1 MSYYGYV
8 KRENAAGVNWQEV
21 GANLSNILLEAG
33 AERQAKRDAFDKAT
47 REYQDTL
54 NDAPSGDFKTANTF
68 ALNHAADASRMRLIQ
83 DRLLKSGVMK
93 DRDYTVARQ
102 NLTDGTKQLFGL
114 AEEYQAEY
122 TEKMARLKEGKSQEL
137 ESWLM
142 ANIEGLSNLKNAQS
156 YINQEDGS
164 VSIGKLV
171 DGPGG
176 TRVLSKN
183 PNDFMT
189 VNQLRNRYKEKYDKF
204 DVSGTMTM
212 EAERLG
218 TFIDS
223 VRRAGGPEY
232 AGTITKL
239 LDPTM
244 RGTLGPNGEK
254 AVDSFLS
261 MEKDMINGYLE
272 ANPLNGLSVLTNT
285 IAINPD
291 TGVPFEPTF
300 DADEAKKD
308 PNKVLIRD
316 DGSGRIEPLLSDKQ
330 KKLVFESVQ
339 TNFRNKIDREKTIT
353 TYQEPKE
360 SAAEVAKGTKED
372 KDKNVV
378 SNVAQLYYGDDAQ
391 VKEAEDFLRSINP
404 NIESIDR
411 TGENVIITF
420 NDGRAAETLS
430 WTGKDGTP
438 LDQTSWVTASANF
451 FLDDKSKIGN
461 INEVITKSGIDLTED
476 FNATSTGFSA
486 GAVEREESTQE
497 AFRRILDEDIDETR
511 HEFVTKDKNG
521 NVTGV
526 IDDANGEA
534 VKAFK
539 NKLPKGFNIEQ
550 SYGVGDNKDKFVK
563 IKKGGTTLG
572 EVDISKPGYSK
583 EIKDLITKSLTD
595 EEGIIL
601 QTTTVSN
608 RGGKKKTRTQV
619 RSTRGSGELD

>member
-33 AERQAKRDAFDKAT
+33 AERQAKRDAFDEAT

-83 DRLLKSGVMK
+83 DRLLKNGVMK

-122 TEKMARLKEGKSQEL
+122 TEKMARFKEGKSQEL

-171 DGPGG
+171 DGPSG

-254 AVDSFLS
+254 AVDSFLN

-316 DGSGRIEPLLSDKQ
+316 DGSGRIEPLLNDKQ

-378 SNVAQLYYGDDAQ
+378 SNVAQLYYGNDAE

-411 TGENVIITF
+411 SGENVIVTF

-430 WTGKDGTP
+430 WKGKDGTL
-438 LDQTSWVTASANF
+438 LDQASWVTGSANF

-461 INEVITKSGIDLTED
+461 INEVLGKSGIDLTKD
-476 FNATSTGFSA
+476 FNKKSKGFSA
-486 GAVEREESTQE
+486 GAVEKEQTIQE
-497 AFRRILDEDIDETR
+497 AYEDYLNDKIDGSRFSYTTETGIVDNAN
-511 HEFVTKDKNG
+511 EKMVKDFKASIPDG
-521 NVTGV
+521 FELTEVTGYRPET
-526 IDDANGEA
+526 IDR
-534 VKAFK
+534 
-539 NKLPKGFNIEQ
+539 L
-550 SYGVGDNKDKFVK
+550 VK
-563 IKKGGTTLG
+563 IKKKGGKSL
-572 EVDISKPGYSK
+572 EVDITKPGYDK
-583 EIKDLITKSLTD
+583 VIKDFILDNSTSEEDIKRMALTP
-595 EEGIIL
+595 G
-601 QTTTVSN
+601 V
-608 RGGKKKTRTQV
+608 KKKKVRTQIK
-619 RSTRGSGELD
+619 STRGSAELN

>member
-114 AEEYQAEY
+114 AEEYQTEY

-171 DGPGG
+171 DGPSG

-254 AVDSFLS
+254 AVDSFLN

-316 DGSGRIEPLLSDKQ
+316 DGSGRIEPLLNDKQ

-378 SNVAQLYYGDDAQ
+378 SNVAQLYYGNDAE

-411 TGENVIITF
+411 TGDNVIVTF

-430 WTGKDGTP
+430 WKGKDGTL
-438 LDQTSWVTASANF
+438 LDQASWVTGSANF

-461 INEVITKSGIDLTED
+461 INEVLGKSGIDLTKD
-476 FNATSTGFSA
+476 FNETSKGFSA
-486 GAVEREESTQE
+486 GAVEKEQTIQE
-497 AFRRILDEDIDETR
+497 AYEDYLNEKIDGSRFSYTTETGIVDNANEKMVKDFKASIPA
-511 HEFVTKDKNG
+511 EFELTE
-521 NVTGV
+521 VTGYRPET
-526 IDDANGEA
+526 IDR
-534 VKAFK
+534 
-539 NKLPKGFNIEQ
+539 L
-550 SYGVGDNKDKFVK
+550 VK
-563 IKKGGTTLG
+563 IKKKGGKSL
-572 EVDISKPGYSK
+572 EVDITKPGYDK
-583 EIKDLITKSLTD
+583 IIKDFILDNSTSEEDIKRMALTK
-595 EEGIIL
+595 G
-601 QTTTVSN
+601 V
-608 RGGKKKTRTQV
+608 KKKKVRTQV

>member
-171 DGPGG
+171 DGPSG

-254 AVDSFLS
+254 AVDSFLN

-316 DGSGRIEPLLSDKQ
+316 DGSGRIEPLLNDKQ

-378 SNVAQLYYGDDAQ
+378 SNVAQLYYGNDAE

-411 TGENVIITF
+411 TKDNVIVTF

-430 WTGKDGTP
+430 WKGEDGTL
-438 LDQTSWVTASANF
+438 LDQASWVTGSANF

-461 INEVITKSGIDLTED
+461 INEVLGKSGIDLTKD
-476 FNATSTGFSA
+476 FNETSKGFSA
-486 GAVEREESTQE
+486 GAVEKEQTIQE
-497 AFRRILDEDIDETR
+497 AYEDYLNEKIDGSRFSYTTETGIVDNANGKMVKDFKASIPA
-511 HEFVTKDKNG
+511 EFELTE
-521 NVTGV
+521 VTGYRPET
-526 IDDANGEA
+526 IDR
-534 VKAFK
+534 
-539 NKLPKGFNIEQ
+539 L
-550 SYGVGDNKDKFVK
+550 VK
-563 IKKGGTTLG
+563 IKKKGGKSL
-572 EVDISKPGYSK
+572 EVDITKPGYDK
-583 EIKDLITKSLTD
+583 IIKDFILDNSTSEEDIKRMALTK
-595 EEGIIL
+595 G
-601 QTTTVSN
+601 V
-608 RGGKKKTRTQV
+608 KKKKVRTQV

>member
-21 GANLSNILLEAG
+21 GENLSNVLLEAG
-33 AERQAKRDAFDKAT
+33 AERQAKRDAFDEAT
-47 REYQDTL
+47 REYQEIL
-54 NDAPSGDFKTANTF
+54 NNAPSGDFKTGNAF

-114 AEEYQAEY
+114 AEEYQTEY
-122 TEKMARLKEGKSQEL
+122 TEKMARLKDGKSQEL

-171 DGPGG
+171 EGPSG

-254 AVDSFLS
+254 AVDSFLN

-291 TGVPFEPTF
+291 TGAPFEPTF

-316 DGSGRIEPLLSDKQ
+316 DGSGRIEPILKDKQ

-360 SAAEVAKGTKED
+360 SASEVAKGTKED

-378 SNVAQLYYGDDAQ
+378 SNVAQLYFGDDAE

-411 TGENVIITF
+411 TSENVIVTF

-430 WTGKDGTP
+430 WKGDDGTL
-438 LDQTSWVTASANF
+438 LDQASWVTGSANF

-461 INEVITKSGIDLTED
+461 INDVLGKSGIDLSKD
-476 FNATSTGFSA
+476 FNEVSTGFSA
-486 GAVEREESTQE
+486 GAVEKEQTIQE
-497 AFRRILDEDIDETR
+497 AYEDYLNDKIDGSRFSYTTETGIVDNAN
-511 HEFVTKDKNG
+511 EKMVKDFKASIPDG
-521 NVTGV
+521 FELTEVTGYRPET
-526 IDDANGEA
+526 IDR
-534 VKAFK
+534 
-539 NKLPKGFNIEQ
+539 L
-550 SYGVGDNKDKFVK
+550 VK
-563 IKKGGTTLG
+563 IQKKGGKSL
-572 EVDISKPGYSK
+572 EVDITKPGYDK
-583 EIKDLITKSLTD
+583 VIKDFILDNSTSEEDIKRMALTP
-595 EEGIIL
+595 G
-601 QTTTVSN
+601 V
-608 RGGKKKTRTQV
+608 KKKKVRTQV
-619 RSTRGSGELD
+619 RSSRGSGELD

>member
-114 AEEYQAEY
+114 AEEYQTEY

-171 DGPGG
+171 DGPSG

-254 AVDSFLS
+254 AVDSFLN

-316 DGSGRIEPLLSDKQ
+316 DGSGRIEPLLNDKQ

-378 SNVAQLYYGDDAQ
+378 SNVAQLYYGNDAE

-411 TGENVIITF
+411 TKDNVIVTF

-430 WTGKDGTP
+430 WKGKDGTL
-438 LDQTSWVTASANF
+438 LDQASWVTGSANF

-461 INEVITKSGIDLTED
+461 INEVLGKSGIDLTKD
-476 FNATSTGFSA
+476 FNETSKGFSA
-486 GAVEREESTQE
+486 GAVEKEQTIQE
-497 AFRRILDEDIDETR
+497 AYEDYLNEKIDGSRFSYTTETGIVDNANEKMVKDFKASIPA
-511 HEFVTKDKNG
+511 EFELTE
-521 NVTGV
+521 VTGYRPET
-526 IDDANGEA
+526 IDR
-534 VKAFK
+534 
-539 NKLPKGFNIEQ
+539 L
-550 SYGVGDNKDKFVK
+550 VK
-563 IKKGGTTLG
+563 IKKKGGKSL
-572 EVDISKPGYSK
+572 EVDITKPGYDK
-583 EIKDLITKSLTD
+583 IIKDFILDNSTSEEDIKRMALTK
-595 EEGIIL
+595 G
-601 QTTTVSN
+601 V
-608 RGGKKKTRTQV
+608 KKKKVRTQV